1 MNQELEQLND
11 WFRANRLC
19 LNVKKKYIL
28 FRLTITFPRNV
39 DEYIY
44 MNGQEVI
51 RIGND
56 QNEKSFK
63 FLGLYLDET
72 LSWKFHIQNV
82 CSKISRSNY
91 IINKGEKY
99 STQIQLKN
107 LIFLSYSK
115 LCKLW
120 YHDMGMQLP
129 YTKR

>member
-1 MNQELEQLND
+1 MPKCE
-11 WFRANRLC
+11 
-19 LNVKKKYIL
+19 KKNIL
-28 FRLTITFPRNV
+28 FRPTITFPRNV
-39 DEYIY
+39 DECIY

-91 IINKGEKY
+91 IINKVKNILPKSSLRTLY
-99 STQIQLKN
+99 SSLFKVI
-107 LIFLSYSK
+107 
-115 LCKLW
+115 
-120 YHDMGMQLP
+120 
-129 YTKR
+129 

>member
-1 MNQELEQLND
+1 MNQELEKLNY

-28 FRLTITFPRNV
+28 FRPTITFRRNV
-39 DEYIY
+39 DECIY

-56 QNEKSFK
+56 LNEKSFK

-91 IINKGEKY
+91 IINIKVKNVLPKSSLRTLY
-99 STQIQLKN
+99 SS
-107 LIFLSYSK
+107 LIHK
-115 LCKLW
+115 VI
-120 YHDMGMQLP
+120 
-129 YTKR
+129 